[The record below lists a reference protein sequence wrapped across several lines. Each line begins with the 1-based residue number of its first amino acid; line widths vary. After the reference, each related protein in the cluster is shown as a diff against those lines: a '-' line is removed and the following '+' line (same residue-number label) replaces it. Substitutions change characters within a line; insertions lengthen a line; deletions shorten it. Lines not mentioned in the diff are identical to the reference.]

1 MSGDL
6 TGMNVPQ
13 GKNKKRNHGGEGRA
27 GSEPKNPGSKFFDV
41 LFENVIIKLAANL
54 ANQMTVT
61 TGHQHNPNKPMAH
74 CALYN
79 YGGGD
84 EQGMRK
90 IDIQLMTMSMAFN
103 KDNRTVVA
111 EELPGPNMQKAIE
124 DYYSFLEATY
134 PTVLHGL
141 TDEYWREQK
150 KLAKEEMLRAYTIW
164 TTHNENKP
172 GRGAGGAAGGAA
184 GGVDG
189 GVDGGAAGGAAK
201 ARKKRAKKSAS
212 EAGGKNAESVSSPK
226 EQGTESDEDPVTSA
240 LQVAKEVRFQVMDI
254 VGLPVQ
260 AEVVASFEP
269 GEKLS
274 PGIPMATAVRIVKT
288 EPDAPGG
295 DAVTASSQDKHVAAS
310 CEDKNAIRAANRKA
324 AKLLPSSEVV
334 DLTGDD

>member
-1 MSGDL
+1 
-6 TGMNVPQ
+6 
-13 GKNKKRNHGGEGRA
+13 
-27 GSEPKNPGSKFFDV
+27 
-41 LFENVIIKLAANL
+41 
-54 ANQMTVT
+54 
-61 TGHQHNPNKPMAH
+61 
-74 CALYN
+74 
-79 YGGGD
+79 
-84 EQGMRK
+84 
-90 IDIQLMTMSMAFN
+90 MTMSMAFN
-103 KDNRTVVA
+103 KDNRIVVA

-124 DYYSFLEATY
+124 DYYNFLEATY

-212 EAGGKNAESVSSPK
+212 KAGGKNAESVSSPK

-254 VGLPVQ
+254 VGLPDAAGGSADPIQ
-260 AEVVASFEP
+260 AEVVASFEH

-274 PGIPMATAVRIVKT
+274 PGIPMATAVGNDQVPEFLKLKQEKGKQEKGKHVIIKT
-288 EPDAPGG
+288 DPDAPGG

-310 CEDKNAIRAANRKA
+310 SQDKYAIRAANREA
-324 AKLLPSSEVV
+324 GKLLPSSGVV